1 MAQGWLLYELTQS
14 AVVLGYLGAATAI
27 PAILMT
33 MFGGAVADRF
43 NKKYV
48 LMTTSMRVVI
58 TPLQRSKAPILQ
70 AIGLECPA
78 YFSCRQ

>member
-48 LMTTSMRVVI
+48 L
-58 TPLQRSKAPILQ
+58 
-70 AIGLECPA
+70 IGFTLL
-78 YFSCRQ
+78 